1 MGKIVKSMQLLD
13 KKVRV
18 ILSYATGK
26 LRLLGVFRL
35 ITGDARLIRIHTWPE
50 RILSFYT
57 NLFRCTETR

>member
-1 MGKIVKSMQLLD
+1 MCQNWEDSKWEKIVKSMQLLD

-35 ITGDARLIRIHTWPE
+35 ITGDARLM
-50 RILSFYT
+50 
-57 NLFRCTETR
+57 

>member
-26 LRLLGVFRL
+26 LRLLGVFRFAEL
-35 ITGDARLIRIHTWPE
+35 QFKRIGLIRSLNPCFDSESI
-50 RILSFYT
+50 IS
-57 NLFRCTETR
+57 